1 MPELCGVGRKKS
13 QVSGSEII
21 KGLGVGA
28 ELLSDA
34 KVIEGKIERETLLV
48 LKPPIS

>member
-1 MPELCGVGRKKS
+1 MWGRQKKR

-21 KGLGVGA
+21 KELGVGA

-34 KVIEGKIERETLLV
+34 KVIEGGKIESETLSV